1 MLLGGFFVSLRSN
14 RIKNRDIEMEST
26 DKLSCNILADIL
38 IAHGV
43 RHIVVSPGSR
53 NTPLII
59 ALSRREELEC
69 SVIIDER
76 SAGFIALGIGVQS
89 GEPVGLVCTSGTA
102 LLNYAPAVAEAFYR
116 RIPLVVISAD
126 RPQEWIDQDDSQ
138 TLWQQDALAPYV
150 KRSCDI
156 NAHLDFPNGEWVCNR
171 LINDVML
178 EAVNGRPAP
187 VHINIRLDA
196 PLSHF
201 KHYQERSARIIRMVQ
216 PKDELTTSEARA
228 IGATIASPRKV
239 LIIAGFHQPDEQLN
253 RALAKL
259 AHLPNVAVMTETIA
273 NLHSPM
279 FISRIDATLCTMSDD
294 EKRMMQPDVVI
305 TLGGALV
312 SRYIKEWLRSL
323 DNLEHWHVGESHTTI
338 DCFKHLA
345 LRVEMEPKIFLRQL
359 ASALQIHKA
368 NCDYA
373 KNWHKIYSKAIEAHN
388 KYVAQ
393 SPWSDLK
400 AFSIIINEIPQRWNV
415 HFSNGT
421 PIRYAQLM
429 DCSKIHRCECNRGVS
444 GIDGCTST
452 ALGASVVYK
461 DTTLLITGDMSCQY
475 DIAALASKL
484 VTPRFKIIVMCNGGG
499 GIFRFI
505 DSTSKIPEL
514 EEYFAVG
521 VKLPLRELA
530 KGYGF
535 EYFEADSTE
544 NLKKAL
550 HDFTAC
556 SKYAAI
562 LAVKTPAEE
571 SAKVLRQYFQ
581 PS

>member
-1 MLLGGFFVSLRSN
+1 
-14 RIKNRDIEMEST
+14 MEST

-43 RHIVVSPGSR
+43 NQIVVSPGSR

-59 ALSRREELEC
+59 ALSRRKELKC
-69 SVIIDER
+69 SVVIDER
-76 SAGFIALGIGVQS
+76 SAGFIALGMGVQG

-156 NAHLDFPNGEWVCNR
+156 HAHLDFPNGEWVCNR
-171 LINDVML
+171 LFNDVML
-178 EAVNGRPAP
+178 EAVNGRPGP

-196 PLSHF
+196 PLSNF
-201 KHYQERSARIIRMVQ
+201 SNYEEGRARTIRMIQ
-216 PKDELTTSEARA
+216 PKDELTTAEARA
-228 IGATIASPRKV
+228 MGATIASPRKV

-253 RALAKL
+253 RALVKL

-273 NLHSPM
+273 NLHSPL
-279 FISRIDATLCTMSDD
+279 FISRIDATLCRMTSDD
-294 EKRMMQPDVVI
+294 KKMMCPDVVI

-323 DNLEHWHVGESHTTI
+323 ENLEHWHIGESHTTI

-368 NCDYA
+368 SCDYA
-373 KNWHKIYSKAIEAHN
+373 EKWHKICQKAIATHDM
-388 KYVAQ
+388 YISH
-393 SPWSDLK
+393 SPWSDMK
-400 AFSIIINEIPQRWNV
+400 AFYTIIKNIPQRWNV

-429 DCSKIHRCECNRGVS
+429 DCSKLHRCECNRGVS

-452 ALGASVVYK
+452 ALGASVIYK

-475 DIAALASKL
+475 DIAAFSSKL
-484 VTPRFKIIVMCNGGG
+484 VTPRFKIIVICNGGG

-521 VKLPLRELA
+521 VNLPLPELA

-544 NLKKAL
+544 GLEKAL
-550 HDFTAC
+550 NSFIAC
-556 SKYAAI
+556 SQKAAI
-562 LAVKTPAEE
+562 LSVKTPPEE

-581 PS
+581 QS

>member
-1 MLLGGFFVSLRSN
+1 
-14 RIKNRDIEMEST
+14 MEST

-43 RHIVVSPGSR
+43 KQIVVSPGSR

-59 ALSRREELEC
+59 ALSRRKELKC
-69 SVIIDER
+69 SVVIDER
-76 SAGFIALGIGVQS
+76 SAGFIALGMGVQS

-116 RIPLVVISAD
+116 RVPLVVISAD

-156 NAHLDFPNGEWVCNR
+156 HAHLDFPNGEWVCNR
-171 LINDVML
+171 LFNDVML
-178 EAVNGRPAP
+178 EAVNGRPGP

-196 PLSHF
+196 PLSNF
-201 KHYQERSARIIRMVQ
+201 SNYEEGRARTIRMIQ
-216 PKDELTTSEARA
+216 PKDELTTAEARA

-253 RALAKL
+253 RALVKL

-273 NLHSPM
+273 NLHSPL
-279 FISRIDATLCTMSDD
+279 FISRIDATLCRMTSDD
-294 EKRMMQPDVVI
+294 KKMMRPDVVI

-312 SRYIKEWLRSL
+312 SRYVKEWLRSL
-323 DNLEHWHVGESHTTI
+323 ENLEHWHIGESHTTI

-368 NCDYA
+368 SCDYA
-373 KNWHKIYSKAIEAHN
+373 EKWHKICQKAIATHDM
-388 KYVAQ
+388 YISH
-393 SPWSDLK
+393 SPWSDMK
-400 AFSIIINEIPQRWNV
+400 AFYTIIKNIPRRWNV

-429 DCSKIHRCECNRGVS
+429 DCSKLHRCECNRGVS

-452 ALGASVVYK
+452 ALGASVIYK

-475 DIAALASKL
+475 DIAAFSSKL
-484 VTPRFKIIVMCNGGG
+484 VTPRFKIIVICNGGG

-521 VKLPLRELA
+521 VNLPLRELA

-544 NLKKAL
+544 GLEKAL
-550 HDFTAC
+550 HSFIAC
-556 SKYAAI
+556 SQKAAI
-562 LAVKTPAEE
+562 LSVKTPPEE

-581 PS
+581 QS